1 MITMY
6 AGIRTFCGITFLKAE
21 ITMFEHMRTIEAEM
35 PMPIA
40 LETEVVVARVG
51 QVPST
56 RRRTGFSMIKPLV
69 SSLPK
74 DFFSAIS

>member
-1 MITMY
+1 
-6 AGIRTFCGITFLKAE
+6 
-21 ITMFEHMRTIEAEM
+21 MRTIEAET
-35 PMPIA
+35 PIPIA

>member
-1 MITMY
+1 MY

-40 LETEVVVARVG
+40 LETEVGEGGAGAEYKAKNRVFNDKALG
-51 QVPST
+51 
-56 RRRTGFSMIKPLV
+56 KL
-69 SSLPK
+69 L
-74 DFFSAIS
+74 A